1 MKKNL
6 IHRLGHRS
14 HRAQLSTSAGVLLLV
29 LAVFGGGIDR
39 LPARGAHFVVDA
51 AGEFSYTP
59 SAVHPAQ
66 ALHVERATS
75 AKRQWSP
82 LGLHNARI
90 KKSAQLGI
98 AVAVAPPQLRSFLPE
113 APDLAVDGAA
123 YRPSGARAPPFA

>member
-1 MKKNL
+1 MKKNV
-6 IHRLGHRS
+6 IHRLGR
-14 HRAQLSTSAGVLLLV
+14 RAQLFTSLGVLLLA
-29 LAVFGGGIDR
+29 LAVFCGGIDR

-51 AGEFSYTP
+51 AGEIFCVP

-66 ALHVERATS
+66 ALHVERAMS

-82 LGLHNARI
+82 LGLHHARI
-90 KKSAQLGI
+90 KKSTQLRV

-113 APDLAVDGAA
+113 APDLAVVGAA